1 MWPFLLGS
9 GGVAYGFIGANTSR
23 ESRTKFM
30 SYYRVTCM
38 AGVMSSTIGELQII
52 HARTTRRL
60 IDYISIGIN
69 FSSQDQP
76 HFAGWS
82 LQLAILTTINTLNI
96 CTLFLVCY
104 YHSIFNIYCRHHH
117 QIVVT
122 ITVFIIIIII
132 IIIISSPL
140 SSLPPLPPSS

>member
-52 HARTTRRL
+52 HARTTRLL
-60 IDYISIGIN
+60 IDYIS
-69 FSSQDQP
+69 Q
-76 HFAGWS
+76 
-82 LQLAILTTINTLNI
+82 
-96 CTLFLVCY
+96 V
-104 YHSIFNIYCRHHH
+104 SIFR
-117 QIVVT
+117 
-122 ITVFIIIIII
+122 
-132 IIIISSPL
+132 
-140 SSLPPLPPSS
+140 PSTSHILQAGHYNWQF